1 MEDDSGVSISATLWG
16 SIASDENFEIGNVLV
31 AKGAK
36 VSNYGGKSISLSN
49 DHVKYEINPK
59 N

>member
-49 DHVKYEINPK
+49 DHVKY
-59 N
+59 